1 VPVKLYRVAIADGK
15 QVLVKEVAP
24 ADWAGV
30 ITIGRF
36 HTTVDLSSWIYG
48 VSRNLKQLYAVQGL
62 K

>member
-1 VPVKLYRVAIADGK
+1 MKVYQVAIADGK

-24 ADWAGV
+24 ADTAGV

-36 HTTVDLSSWIYG
+36 HASADLSSWIYG
-48 VSRNLKQLYAVQGL
+48 VSRNLNQLYAVHGL